1 MDITSEGLGDM
12 FEGDS
17 ADMCGKKFLLD
28 FLVSKQEISSMEVKE
43 DVGGW
48 WGSQLY
54 ISYSWV
60 KIRLY
65 TEIQLPR
72 LPSSTLFGCGCDPDC
87 NPDCDCYGV
96 KTKSTPSLLTND
108 LVGV

>member
-48 WGSQLY
+48 WFLKY
-54 ISYSWV
+54 FFL
-60 KIRLY
+60 KILNDVLGF
-65 TEIQLPR
+65 QN
-72 LPSSTLFGCGCDPDC
+72 FG
-87 NPDCDCYGV
+87 YYF
-96 KTKSTPSLLTND
+96 
-108 LVGV
+108 